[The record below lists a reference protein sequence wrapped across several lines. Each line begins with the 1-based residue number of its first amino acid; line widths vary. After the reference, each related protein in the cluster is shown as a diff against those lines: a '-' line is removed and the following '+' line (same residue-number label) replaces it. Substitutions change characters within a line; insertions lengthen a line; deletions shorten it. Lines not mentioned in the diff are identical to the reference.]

1 MLFLRVASAGSLAL
15 VAGCAGVSLR
25 PELANADTL
34 PVYELSAAEQQELAV
49 VLDRAIQAVV
59 RRHYEEAEAEALRA
73 LDIDPRAARAR
84 SVLGMAL
91 LQRAKRHDPPDMFEM
106 NAGETE
112 VLLAEQIAP
121 NDAFVGWMR
130 AVFLAEA
137 GHLSAAA
144 AAAEAALLRA
154 GDAPAADRAAL
165 LATAGNCHYE
175 LGEERAALPH
185 LQACFGLKPDDAAT
199 AFRIGCCLF
208 RIAAVP
214 EGAKA
219 QAAEVA
225 QINAEEA
232 ARAFARCAELAPGDA
247 DAALAVGAA
256 LVRAA
261 ELAGQRRDLPAPER
275 RLQQE
280 QRWQQAE
287 QQFRSVAERFPESA
301 EPMFRLGVLAETR
314 GDIPASQQAYLLA
327 LSRERHHLGSLLN
340 LAALLEAS
348 GDAAAAASLLER
360 ALSADEARSGLSAD
374 ERRRLQQRL
383 RAGQGKRD

>member
-1 MLFLRVASAGSLAL
+1 
-15 VAGCAGVSLR
+15 
-25 PELANADTL
+25 
-34 PVYELSAAEQQELAV
+34 
-49 VLDRAIQAVV
+49 
-59 RRHYEEAEAEALRA
+59 
-73 LDIDPRAARAR
+73 
-84 SVLGMAL
+84 
-91 LQRAKRHDPPDMFEM
+91 
-106 NAGETE
+106 
-112 VLLAEQIAP
+112 
-121 NDAFVGWMR
+121 
-130 AVFLAEA
+130 
-137 GHLSAAA
+137 
-144 AAAEAALLRA
+144 LLRA

-185 LQACFGLKPDDAAT
+185 LQACFGLQPDDATT

-219 QAAEVA
+219 TEVA

-275 RLQQE
+275 RLRQE

-314 GDIPASQQAYLLA
+314 GDIPASHQAYLQA
-327 LSRERHHLGSLLN
+327 LSRDRQHLGSLLN

-360 ALSADEARSGLSAD
+360 ALSADQARPGLSAD

-383 RAGQGKRD
+383 RGGQGKRD

>member
-1 MLFLRVASAGSLAL
+1 MLFLRVASACSLAL
-15 VAGCAGVSLR
+15 IAGCAGVSLR

-34 PVYELSAAEQQELAV
+34 PVYELSAADQQELAV
-49 VLDRAIQAVV
+49 VLDRAKEAMV
-59 RRHYEEAEAEALRA
+59 RQHYEEAEEHALRA

-84 SVLGMAL
+84 AVVGMVL
-91 LQRAKRHDPPDMFEM
+91 LQRAKRRDPPEVFEA

-112 VLLAEQIAP
+112 MLLAEQIAP
-121 NDAFVGWMR
+121 NDAFVGRMR
-130 AVFLAEA
+130 AVFLAET
-137 GHLSAAA
+137 GHMSAAA

-154 GDAPAADRAAL
+154 TDAPAADRAAL
-165 LATAGNCHYE
+165 LAIAGNCRYE

-185 LQACFGLKPDDAAT
+185 LQACFGLQPDDATT
-199 AFRIGCCLF
+199 AFRIGSCLF

-219 QAAEVA
+219 VEVA
-225 QINAEEA
+225 QIKAEEA

-261 ELAGQRRDLPAPER
+261 ELAAQRKDLAAPER
-275 RLQQE
+275 RTQQE

-287 QQFRSVAERFPESA
+287 QQFRRVAERFPESA

-314 GDIPASQQAYLLA
+314 GDIPASHQAYLQA
-327 LSRERHHLGSLLN
+327 LVRDHQHLGSLLN

-360 ALSADEARSGLSAD
+360 ALAADAARAGLSAG
-374 ERRRLQQRL
+374 ERRLVQQRL
-383 RAGQGKRD
+383 RRP

>member
-15 VAGCAGVSLR
+15 IAGCAGVSLR

-34 PVYELSAAEQQELAV
+34 PVYELSAADQQELAV
-49 VLDRAIQAVV
+49 VLDRAKEAMV
-59 RRHYEEAEAEALRA
+59 RQHYEEAEEHALRA

-84 SVLGMAL
+84 AVVGMVL
-91 LQRAKRHDPPDMFEM
+91 LQRAKRRDPPDVFEA

-112 VLLAEQIAP
+112 MLLAEQIAP
-121 NDAFVGWMR
+121 NDAFVGRMR
-130 AVFLAEA
+130 AVFLAET
-137 GHLSAAA
+137 GHMSAAA

-154 GDAPAADRAAL
+154 TDAPAADRAAL
-165 LATAGNCHYE
+165 LAIAGNCRYE

-185 LQACFGLKPDDAAT
+185 LQACFGLQPDDATT
-199 AFRIGCCLF
+199 AFRIGSCLF

-219 QAAEVA
+219 VEVA
-225 QINAEEA
+225 QIKAEEA

-261 ELAGQRRDLPAPER
+261 ELAAQRKDLAAPER
-275 RLQQE
+275 RTQQE

-287 QQFRSVAERFPESA
+287 QQFRRVAERFPESA

-314 GDIPASQQAYLLA
+314 GDIPASHQAYLQA
-327 LSRERHHLGSLLN
+327 LVRDHQHLGSLLN

-360 ALSADEARSGLSAD
+360 ALAADAARAGLSAG
-374 ERRRLQQRL
+374 ERRLVQQRL
-383 RAGQGKRD
+383 RRP

>member
-1 MLFLRVASAGSLAL
+1 MLFLRVASTASLAL
-15 VAGCAGVSLR
+15 IAACAGVSLR

-34 PVYELSAAEQQELAV
+34 PVYELTATEQQELAAIT
-49 VLDRAIQAVV
+49 DRAIQAVV
-59 RRHYEEAEAEALRA
+59 RRHYEEAEQESLRA

-84 SVLGMAL
+84 AVLGMVL
-91 LQRAKRHDPPDMFEM
+91 LQRARRRDPPDVFDV

-112 VLLAEQIAP
+112 MLLAEQIAP
-121 NDAFVGWMR
+121 NDAFVGRMR
-130 AVFLAEA
+130 ADFLAEA

-144 AAAEAALLRA
+144 ATAEAALLRTA
-154 GDAPAADRAAL
+154 DAPAADRAAL
-165 LATAGNCHYE
+165 LAVAGNCRYE

-185 LQACFGLKPDDAAT
+185 LQAYFGLQPDDAAT
-199 AFRIGCCLF
+199 AFRIGSCLF
-208 RIAAVP
+208 RIAAAP

-219 QAAEVA
+219 MEVA
-225 QINAEEA
+225 QINAEGA

-261 ELAGQRRDLPAPER
+261 ELAGQRRDLGAPER
-275 RLQQE
+275 RRQQE

-287 QQFRSVAERFPESA
+287 EQFRRVAEQFPENA
-301 EPMFRLGVLAETR
+301 EPVFRLGVVAETR
-314 GDIPASQQAYLLA
+314 GDIPASHQAYLQA
-327 LSRERHHLGSLLN
+327 LDRDRRHLGSLLN

-348 GDAAAAASLLER
+348 GDAAAAVPLLER
-360 ALSADEARSGLSAD
+360 ALAADEARAGLSAA

-383 RAGQGKRD
+383 RDGPTKRD